1 LELSLLK
8 FSQLVEQIVIGA
20 NGFVVGKVKDVV
32 IDPEEWKITHLE
44 VELTKEASQ
53 QILGVTPAL
62 FDLPRNTLAISALE
76 KGAVCCTEKG
86 ITLKVT
92 KDQLALY
99 LRPV

>member
-1 LELSLLK
+1 MK
-8 FSQLVEQIVIGA
+8 FNQLVEQIVIGA